1 MTETIHQ
8 LEVLRYDPETDT
20 APHFQTYEV
29 SCQEDWVVLDAINY
43 VKENL
48 DRTLSYRWSC
58 HMAVCGSCGMVVNG
72 EPVLSCHAF
81 VRDYPEKIRVEPL
94 GNFPIERDLVV
105 AIDDP
110 RIGPVT
116 AADIHIVERVHT
128 GARSRGFRGPVLSE
142 QEACIGNMYR
152 HLNQYLSRE

>member
-20 APHFQTYEV
+20 APHFQIYEV

-81 VRDYPEKIRVEPL
+81 VRDYPEKIRARRRPTPRRIFRSTRFPVRKTGSCSTPL
-94 GNFPIERDLVV
+94 ITSRKTL
-105 AIDDP
+105 I
-110 RIGPVT
+110 
-116 AADIHIVERVHT
+116 
-128 GARSRGFRGPVLSE
+128 AR
-142 QEACIGNMYR
+142 
-152 HLNQYLSRE
+152 

>member
-1 MTETIHQ
+1 VTETIHQ

-94 GNFPIERDLVV
+94 RYASN
-105 AIDDP
+105 
-110 RIGPVT
+110 
-116 AADIHIVERVHT
+116 
-128 GARSRGFRGPVLSE
+128 RSATFRSS
-142 QEACIGNMYR
+142 ATWSWR
-152 HLNQYLSRE
+152 STTSSRS